1 MMTGIRW
8 YCMAW
13 ESRCKANESYGPQ
26 MDDILI

>member
-1 MMTGIRW
+1 MTGIRW

-13 ESRCKANESYGPQ
+13 ASRCKADESYEPQ